1 MSRWLVFTGMVG
13 WLLLGMAYTGITKG
27 AEAKNPTA
35 KKDLGVNK
43 VNPICLNPVGVVKRQ
58 QERTILEIKPEF
70 APALQG
76 IEGFSHLWV
85 FYWFHQNDRPEER
98 ATLKV
103 HPRRDPANPLT
114 GVFATRAP
122 ARPNLIGRCAC
133 RLVKVQG
140 NLLEVA
146 DRDALDGS
154 PILDL

>member
-35 KKDLGVNK
+35 KKDLRVNK
-43 VNPICLNPVGVVKRQ
+43 VNPICLHPVGVVKRQ
-58 QERTILEIKPEF
+58 QERTVLEIKPEF

-85 FYWFHQNDRPEER
+85 FYWFHQHDRPEER

-103 HPRRDPANPLT
+103 HPRRDPANTPT
-114 GVFATRAP
+114 GGGPPGGGERGRA
-122 ARPNLIGRCAC
+122 GG
-133 RLVKVQG
+133 KG
-140 NLLEVA
+140 
-146 DRDALDGS
+146 GS
-154 PILDL
+154 PAPGEGNGKPGFSPFVGGVRNPPLPF